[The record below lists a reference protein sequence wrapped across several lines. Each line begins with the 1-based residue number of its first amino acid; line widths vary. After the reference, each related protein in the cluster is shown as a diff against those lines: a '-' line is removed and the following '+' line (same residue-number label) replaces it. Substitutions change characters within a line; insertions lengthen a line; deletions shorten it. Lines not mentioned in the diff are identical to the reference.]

1 MSEALRS
8 EAGADSAHLPPFS
21 TFGDMA
27 ENEQRLLADARLL
40 DPGWEYYE
48 RGDAVSVIASQPQY
62 RPWESMPIT
71 VNSKDAILRAG
82 FSTPLDYQSVTLQPI
97 PNKLPSFQSQFQTFP
112 ETTVIPETGLPS
124 VTPVP
129 VTTSPTPSASPSQLT
144 QLTQLT
150 TPSSPAHLTTLAQV
164 APLSTTLTTLS
175 PVNATTF
182 HTLTAVN
189 ARSYPI
195 VPAPLQA
202 RELTPAG
209 QTYIDDRHI
218 QLYQPNIATIN
229 AFPTQNG
236 LIHQNGT
243 ILHQNGSLIQ
253 NIQSPT
259 VVHVLKNEPFDVK
272 SLQDKYTPNGLH
284 HSNFQNPM
292 LIDNGYEKKTNGF
305 GSGSSPTRSD
315 FRKKERRKMR
325 ANSSESDGSNME
337 VGSESSGQVAAVSS
351 TAGFKSPMH
360 GAPPMATG
368 PMELDDISSEKQT
381 KKKRKRCGECIGC
394 QRKDNCGDCAPCR
407 NDKSHQICKQRRCEK
422 LTEKKLILAPDGTL
436 QTVKSESR
444 RGRGRGRA
452 PTTPSYRGRKPL
464 GGTAGVA
471 GVSPVLPGAS
481 PGVPAAASSPAP
493 HAPAAPS
500 PAPATTPAM
509 KQDHPSQPMAPMPF
523 YAGDPNRF
531 PAAWQTDP
539 SQGWQNQFIQQ
550 LPTQTGQTT
559 LDYQGNHTAYATSPH
574 YQANTTYT
582 VQNVA
587 TTFDV
592 TNNTYYQAGV
602 QTVPAQRPPSNRGA
616 YTPVPSPRAPHYTT
630 EYQQQYAQQA
640 PTPGVTT
647 GSDSRPSSA
656 ASYQSSV
663 ATSAAPVY
671 TVSQQNYERTEYS
684 ADHTED
690 YSNGENGTT
699 DSNSEVDRQ
708 EQTTP
713 SGQHSGN
720 AEPGYLQ
727 GSNGPRASLDCSGY
741 SGGYNSGQ
749 YRENGQQ
756 QNQSDWQQRQWQHN
770 QRIQNQQIQNQ
781 QQLQNQQQMQ
791 NQQQQIQS
799 QQQQLQNQQQQQ
811 QLQNQQQQQLQ
822 KQQQQQQQQIP
833 NQQQQQQIQN
843 QQQQQ
848 IQNQQQQIQNQQQQM
863 QNQQQQQIQN
873 QQQMQNQQQLQSQMQ
888 NHQNQQ
894 MQNQQ
899 LQQQNQENAEQQ
911 MFSQSDRVNLNS
923 RLKTMILNKQNHT
936 RDGTNTPPDKGDPG
950 EGPPRVLDDRKG
962 GVSVSD
968 DRNTTG
974 HFLSYSHHLRD
985 NYRVSE
991 QYPLAG
997 NYAQN
1002 AQAYSAGEFG
1012 GGGHQV
1018 WEGGTDVPRV
1028 YSKHALSKNVYKTP
1042 QKLPSYSEMRGQFG
1056 TYANES
1062 YGTQKYAEMYGSDSL
1077 TYGQQDNKDF
1087 QSKMLIGPVSEMN
1100 QQIYTPTRD
1109 TNAQRR
1115 AFDRESYSAKYRHP
1129 SAPLIPK
1136 LEIPDNNYQYHQKD
1150 ERLLKA
1156 NPQGAMNEF
1165 HKQSDLPNNSTY
1177 RDYPNGFVAKSQQN
1191 MVLPPIS
1198 SIKQE
1203 NFGQKPAN
1211 YQSFHNYPYE
1221 RRQDPDVYP
1230 QVPRMQ
1236 ENMGFQKY
1244 SRSNNESKTSNE
1256 SENRFTSGRN
1266 TPVEPKPP
1274 YYIEQIKS
1282 EHSPPGHKIYKNMS
1296 YPPPKNEPYMFPGDG
1311 GPMTIKNEVGY
1322 SCCRQGSTK
1331 KPPPEHLRDGA
1342 CPGLQTKD
1350 EILEDDPDA
1359 SEKSDSKSQ
1368 SKPSTPGPD
1377 PNKVPK
1383 ENQFNYSKEYL
1394 ENLEKLRNNSR
1405 TEVPDCNC
1413 FPADKNPPEPGSYYT
1428 HLGSA
1433 ATLADLRKDLEAR
1446 TGLSGKE
1453 LRIEKICY
1461 TGKEGKSAQGCPIA
1475 KWVIRRSSYTEKVL
1489 VVVKCRAGHRCPSA
1503 WLVVCVVAWEG
1514 IPAAEADRDYALLAR
1529 TLQRYGLP
1537 TTRRCATNENR
1548 TCACQGLDPET
1559 CGASY
1564 SFGCSW
1570 SMYYNG
1576 CKYARSKTVRKFR
1589 LSVKTEESEI
1599 EERMHV
1605 LATLLSPLYM
1615 NLAPKSFENQCQF
1628 EKEASDC
1635 RLGFKPG
1642 RPFSGVTACID
1653 FCAHA
1658 HRDLH
1663 NMNNGC
1669 TAVVT
1674 LARHRALAPATDEQ
1688 LHVLPLYVLDT
1699 TDEYGSRDAQDEKVK
1714 SGALEVLDKFPM
1726 EVRVRSVPLQP
1737 CRRHG
1742 KKRKEEDTT
1751 DSSNSATN
1759 TPQQSPGS
1767 NLKKPQQC
1775 STPTP
1780 RTPQPTDNRNN
1791 ASPRSQSS
1799 ASPRSQTPLNHSNP
1813 SAFANNGHYNSA
1825 FINPNMHPQNPAL
1838 INSNLSNPA
1847 LLDMATMIDNFT
1859 DAQLQS
1865 NQISSTVL
1873 DSPYNPYDQSYNLHH
1888 QNSLY
1893 NPNNVPPL
1901 VEGNPCQNTNP
1912 NQLPSFSSGLQKRD
1926 QQFSDQNVGQIP
1938 ATPQNHWPDFANAEL
1953 FNSVVK
1959 EDPDSTTAHLNVPP
1973 NYSPDSNR
1981 SETNSEQIPIK
1992 KSTEID
1998 KQTVTPGN
2006 MTHKL
2011 PEFDMPNSPRLTEIS
2026 QNLQTK
2032 PESPAPSQN
2041 AELKSPNNEP
2051 INTAEGR
2058 KSVWKS
2064 PESKNWDSTK
2074 PKEQLV
2080 SENENSLFRVPKA
2093 RPPSRC
2099 HSIPAEGVENSTFLK
2114 PYPPSERPHLSQ
2126 GYEHRSPY
2134 DNNRIPNNTTP
2145 QTGSA
2150 QTQNFT
2156 IKHDDQNMSSANKPT
2171 HEFTGNNFH
2180 PVSQNAYGNQTSVQ
2194 SYGNYPQM
2202 PNTYPFP
2209 PNPYGHFNPY
2219 ENSYNEYNSL
2229 AYYNA
2234 EKYKREELLRN
2245 SHCYSS
2251 YGYQYGPNFA
2261 PNFYQNQSPNWCQSS
2276 PNWCLY
2282 PPPFSIPYP
2291 PEPPKAEPIGE
2302 VTEFTDNLECFKDS
2316 QMGGVAIA
2324 LGHGSVLFEC
2334 AKHEMHSTTAVKNP
2348 NRVNPTRISLV
2359 FYQHR
2364 NLNRPKHGL
2373 EEWEE
2378 KMRLKKLGL
2387 NPPTPGTPT
2396 PNTSTASPA
2405 TTPGPEQRPAGGEP
2419 GVGGGFKSLAA
2430 LVQATETARRKRQV
2444 LLRAETQTTTSWTTL
2459 FPMHPCTVTGP
2470 YQESAT

>member
-1 MSEALRS
+1 MSDTLRS
-8 EAGADSAHLPPFS
+8 EPSADSAHHLPPFS
-21 TFGDMA
+21 SFGDMA
-27 ENEQRLLADARLL
+27 ENEQRILTADTRLL
-40 DPGWEYYE
+40 DPAWEYYE
-48 RGDAVSVIASQPQY
+48 RTGDTVSVIASQPQY

-82 FSTPLDYQSVTLQPI
+82 FSTALEYQPVTLQPI
-97 PNKLPSFQSQFQTFP
+97 TNKLPSFQSQFQTFP
-112 ETTVIPETGLPS
+112 ETSVIPETGLPS

-129 VTTSPTPSASPSQLT
+129 VTASPTPSASPSQLT

-189 ARSYPI
+189 ARSYPL

-202 RELTPAG
+202 RELPAA

-229 AFPTQNG
+229 AFPAQNG
-236 LIHQNGT
+236 ILHQNGT
-243 ILHQNGSLIQ
+243 LLHQNGSLIQ

-272 SLQDKYTPNGLH
+272 ALQDKYTPNGLH
-284 HSNFQNPM
+284 HTNFQNPM

-325 ANSSESDGSNME
+325 ANSTESDGSNME

-452 PTTPSYRGRKPL
+452 ATTPVLQDIKSYRGRKPL

-471 GVSPVLPGAS
+471 GAVAVPGVQAAS
-481 PGVPAAASSPAP
+481 PSPAP
-493 HAPAAPS
+493 QAPAAPS

-509 KQDHPSQPMAPMPF
+509 KQEHPSQPMAPMPF

-531 PAAWQTDP
+531 PTAWQTDP

-602 QTVPAQRPPSNRGA
+602 QSIPAQRPPSNRGA
-616 YTPVPSPRAPHYTT
+616 YTPVPSPRAPHYAA

-640 PTPGVTT
+640 PTPGVTA
-647 GSDSRPSSA
+647 GNDSRPASA
-656 ASYQSSV
+656 ASYQTSV
-663 ATSAAPVY
+663 PTTAAPVY
-671 TVSQQNYERTEYS
+671 TVSQASYDRTEYS
-684 ADHTED
+684 TEHQEE
-690 YSNGENGTT
+690 YNGENGTG
-699 DSNSEVDRQ
+699 DSNDGERQ
-708 EQTTP
+708 EQNTP
-713 SGQHSGN
+713 NGQHSGN

-749 YRENGQQ
+749 YRENGTVQSQ
-756 QNQSDWQQRQWQHN
+756 SQNDWQQHQWQHN
-770 QRIQNQQIQNQ
+770 QR
-781 QQLQNQQQMQ
+781 LQNQQMQ
-791 NQQQQIQS
+791 N
-799 QQQQLQNQQQQQ
+799 
-811 QLQNQQQQQLQ
+811 
-822 KQQQQQQQQIP
+822 
-833 NQQQQQQIQN
+833 
-843 QQQQQ
+843 
-848 IQNQQQQIQNQQQQM
+848 QQIQNQQQQM
-863 QNQQQQQIQN
+863 QNQH
-873 QQQMQNQQQLQSQMQ
+873 MQNQQQQLQNQQQQLQNQM
-888 NHQNQQ
+888 QNQQ

-899 LQQQNQENAEQQ
+899 MQRQEESEQQ

-950 EGPPRVLDDRKG
+950 EGPPRVMDDRKTG
-962 GVSVSD
+962 AVSVND

-985 NYRVSE
+985 NYRLGD
-991 QYPLAG
+991 QAYPVAG
-997 NYAQN
+997 NYSQN
-1002 AQAYSAGEFG
+1002 AQAYGTGEFG
-1012 GGGHQV
+1012 GGGHHV
-1018 WEGGTDVPRV
+1018 WEGGTEVPRG
-1028 YSKHALSKNVYKTP
+1028 YDKQAALKNVSKTP
-1042 QKLPSYSEMRGQFG
+1042 QKLPSYADVRGQYG
-1056 TYANES
+1056 TYSNVPYEA
-1062 YGTQKYAEMYGSDSL
+1062 QKYAEIYGSDSL
-1077 TYGQQDNKDF
+1077 SYTQQDSKDF

-1100 QQIYTPTRD
+1100 QQNCNPPRD
-1109 TNAQRR
+1109 TNAQTR
-1115 AFDRESYSAKYRHP
+1115 AYDREAYDAKFRHP

-1136 LEIPDNNYQYHQKD
+1136 LEMPDTYQYHKD
-1150 ERLLKA
+1150 DRLMKTEPQRLMNQAAYAKPNEMPA
-1156 NPQGAMNEF
+1156 N
-1165 HKQSDLPNNSTY
+1165 TY
-1177 RDYPNGFVAKSQQN
+1177 REFPNGVTRPQQN
-1191 MVLPPIS
+1191 TVLPPIS
-1198 SIKQE
+1198 TIKQE
-1203 NFGQKPAN
+1203 NFGQKGQN
-1211 YQSFHNYPYE
+1211 YQNFQGFPYE
-1221 RRQDPDVYP
+1221 ALRRQEPAENFA
-1230 QVPRMQ
+1230 QIPRMQ

-1244 SRSNNESKTSNE
+1244 NRNFEMKNNKEPEKVNDRVTH
-1256 SENRFTSGRN
+1256 
-1266 TPVEPKPP
+1266 VDPKPP

-1282 EHSPPGHKIYKNMS
+1282 EHSPPGHKIYKNMT
-1296 YPPPKNEPYMFPGDG
+1296 YNPTPRNEPYLFFGDG
-1311 GPMTIKNEVGY
+1311 GPAAIRNEIGY

-1350 EILEDDPDA
+1350 EVLEDDPDA
-1359 SEKSDSKSQ
+1359 NEKDSKNP
-1368 SKPSTPGPD
+1368 SKPSTPVPEIV
-1377 PNKVPK
+1377 KPK

-1394 ENLEKLRNNSR
+1394 ENLERLRNNSR

-1428 HLGSA
+1428 HLGA
-1433 ATLADLRKDLEAR
+1433 ASTLAELRKELEAR

-1461 TGKEGKSAQGCPIA
+1461 TGKEGKSAQGCPMA
-1475 KWVIRRSSYTEKVL
+1475 KWVIRRANYTEKVL
-1489 VVVKCRAGHRCPSA
+1489 VVVKFRNGHKCATS
-1503 WLVVCVVAWEG
+1503 WIVVCLVAWEG
-1514 IPAAEADRDYALLAR
+1514 IPQSEADLDYTLLSHK
-1529 TLQRYGLP
+1529 LNRYGLP

-1599 EERMHV
+1599 EERIHV

-1615 NLAPKSFENQCQF
+1615 NLAPKAFENQCQF

-1674 LARHRALAPATDEQ
+1674 LAKHRALNRPPDEQ

-1699 TDEYGSRDAQDEKVK
+1699 TDEFGSKDGQEEKVK
-1714 SGALEVLDKFPM
+1714 NGALEILDKYPM

-1742 KKRKEEDTT
+1742 KKRKDDDNNSENN
-1751 DSSNSATN
+1751 SSANNSSQSPGNNQKKA
-1759 TPQQSPGS
+1759 QQSPA
-1767 NLKKPQQC
+1767 
-1775 STPTP
+1775 P
-1780 RTPQPTDNRNN
+1780 RTPQPTDARNN

-1799 ASPRSQTPLNHSNP
+1799 ASPRALTPALNQSNP
-1813 SAFANNGHYNSA
+1813 SAFTNNSHYNSA
-1825 FINPNMHPQNPAL
+1825 FVNPNMQHQNPGLINPNL
-1838 INSNLSNPA
+1838 GNPA

-1888 QNSLY
+1888 QNTLY
-1893 NPNNVPPL
+1893 NPNHVSPI
-1901 VEGNPCQNTNP
+1901 VEGNTCQNPNPNPNPNP
-1912 NQLPSFSSGLQKRD
+1912 NQLPSFAAGLQKRE
-1926 QQFSDQNVGQIP
+1926 QQFPNQIP
-1938 ATPQNHWPDFANAEL
+1938 PQNQWPDFPNAEI
-1953 FNSVVK
+1953 FNNVVK

-1973 NYSPDSNR
+1973 NNYSPDSSR
-1981 SETNSEQIPIK
+1981 SSETNSNSEQLLPK
-1992 KSTEID
+1992 ANTEPEKPNLIGD
-1998 KQTVTPGN
+1998 VTN
-2006 MTHKL
+2006 KI
-2011 PEFDMPNSPRLTEIS
+2011 PEFDMPSSPRLTEIAQNS
-2026 QNLQTK
+2026 QST
-2032 PESPAPSQN
+2032 PASPASSQIP
-2041 AELKSPNNEP
+2041 ELKSPNNEML
-2051 INTAEGR
+2051 NSDAR

-2064 PESKNWDSTK
+2064 PDSKNWDPK
-2074 PKEQLV
+2074 PKEQ
-2080 SENENSLFRVPKA
+2080 STPENDNNLFRVPKA
-2093 RPPSRC
+2093 RPPSR
-2099 HSIPAEGVENSTFLK
+2099 SQNTNTPEGIENSTFLK
-2114 PYPPSERPHLSQ
+2114 PYPPSDRPHLSQ

-2134 DNNRIPNNTTP
+2134 NNQLNNTPP
-2145 QTGSA
+2145 QTSTS
-2150 QTQNFT
+2150 QNNFT
-2156 IKHDDQNMSSANKPT
+2156 INHDEQNMAAAAAAAAKPVP
-2171 HEFTGNNFH
+2171 EFAGNNFH
-2180 PVSQNAYGNQTSVQ
+2180 PVNQNTYGNQTPIQ
-2194 SYGNYPQM
+2194 GYGNYPQVA
-2202 PNTYPFP
+2202 NAYPFP

-2219 ENSYNEYNSL
+2219 ENTYNDYNSL

-2245 SHCYSS
+2245 PHCYNS
-2251 YGYQYGPNFA
+2251 YGYQYNPNFT
-2261 PNFYQNQSPNWCQSS
+2261 PNFYQNPSPNWCQSS
-2276 PNWCLY
+2276 PNWCIY
-2282 PPPFSIPYP
+2282 PPPFTIPYP

-2302 VTEFTDNLECFKDS
+2302 VTDFTDNLECFKDS

-2334 AKHEMHSTTAVKNP
+2334 AKHEMHSTTAVKAP

-2387 NPPTPGTPT
+2387 TPSTPGTPG
-2396 PNTSTASPA
+2396 PNSNTVSPA
-2405 TTPGPEQRPAGGEP
+2405 TTPGPERPPSAADKWK
-2419 GVGGGFKSLAA
+2419 GGGGTDAIPGGFTSLAA
-2430 LVQATETARRKRQV
+2430 LVEATAAARRSGQ
-2444 LLRAETQTTTSWTTL
+2444 LMLRTDTHTTMSWTTL

-2470 YQESAT
+2470 YQESST

>member
-1 MSEALRS
+1 MSEALHS
-8 EAGADSAHLPPFS
+8 DASADSALPPFS
-21 TFGDMA
+21 TFGDM
-27 ENEQRLLADARLL
+27 ENEQRILTADTRLL
-40 DPGWEYYE
+40 DPAWEYYE
-48 RGDAVSVIASQPQY
+48 RTGDTVSVIASQPQY

-71 VNSKDAILRAG
+71 VHSKDSFLRAG
-82 FSTPLDYQSVTLQPI
+82 FSAALDYQPVTLQPI
-97 PNKLPSFQSQFQTFP
+97 TNKLPSFQSQFQTFP
-112 ETTVIPETGLPS
+112 ETSVIPETGLPS

-129 VTTSPTPSASPSQLT
+129 VTASPTPSASPSQLT

-150 TPSSPAHLTTLAQV
+150 TPSSPAHLTTLAQMT
-164 APLSTTLTTLS
+164 PLSTTLTTLS

-189 ARSYPI
+189 ARSFPI

-202 RELTPAG
+202 RELAPAG
-209 QTYIDDRHI
+209 QAYIDDRHI

-229 AFPTQNG
+229 AYPTQNG
-236 LIHQNGT
+236 ILHQNGT
-243 ILHQNGSLIQ
+243 LLHQNGSLIQ

-272 SLQDKYTPNGLH
+272 ALQEKYTPNGLH

-305 GSGSSPTRSD
+305 GTGSSPTRSD

-325 ANSSESDGSNME
+325 ANSTESDGSNME

-360 GAPPMATG
+360 GAPPMNTG
-368 PMELDDISSEKQT
+368 PMEMDDITSEKQT

-422 LTEKKLILAPDGTL
+422 LTEKKVL
-436 QTVKSESR
+436 QDIK
-444 RGRGRGRA
+444 
-452 PTTPSYRGRKPL
+452 SYRGRKPL

-471 GVSPVLPGAS
+471 GGGV
-481 PGVPAAASSPAP
+481 PGVAAAASPSPAP
-493 HAPAAPS
+493 QAPAAPS

-509 KQDHPSQPMAPMPF
+509 KQEHPSQPMAPMPF

-531 PAAWQTDP
+531 PTAWQTDP

-587 TTFDV
+587 TAFDAS
-592 TNNTYYQAGV
+592 NNTYYQAGI
-602 QTVPAQRPPSNRGA
+602 QSVPAQRPPSNRGA
-616 YTPVPSPRAPHYTT
+616 YTPVPSPRAPHYATD
-630 EYQQQYAQQA
+630 YQQQYAQA
-640 PTPGVTT
+640 ATPGATS
-647 GSDSRPSSA
+647 GNDSRPASA
-656 ASYQSSV
+656 ASYQNSV
-663 ATSAAPVY
+663 PTTAAGY
-671 TVSQQNYERTEYS
+671 TVSQQSYDRTEYS
-684 ADHTED
+684 QEHQEE
-690 YSNGENGTT
+690 YSNPENGSGDT
-699 DSNSEVDRQ
+699 SNEGERQ
-708 EQTTP
+708 EQNTP
-713 SGQHSGN
+713 NGQHSGN

-749 YRENGQQ
+749 YRENGQP
-756 QNQSDWQQRQWQHN
+756 QNQNEWQQHQWQHN
-770 QRIQNQQIQNQ
+770 QRIQNQQ
-781 QQLQNQQQMQ
+781 LQN
-791 NQQQQIQS
+791 
-799 QQQQLQNQQQQQ
+799 
-811 QLQNQQQQQLQ
+811 
-822 KQQQQQQQQIP
+822 
-833 NQQQQQQIQN
+833 
-843 QQQQQ
+843 QQQQ
-848 IQNQQQQIQNQQQQM
+848 IQNQQQQIQNQQM
-863 QNQQQQQIQN
+863 QNQQQQLQN
-873 QQQMQNQQQLQSQMQ
+873 QQLQNQL
-888 NHQNQQ
+888 QNQQ

-899 LQQQNQENAEQQ
+899 MQNQQRQQEDEQQ

-950 EGPPRVLDDRKG
+950 EGPPRVIDDRKTG
-962 GVSVSD
+962 GVTVND

-985 NYRVSE
+985 NYRLGE
-991 QYPLAG
+991 QAYSVAG
-997 NYAQN
+997 NYSQN
-1002 AQAYSAGEFG
+1002 TQAYGAGEFG

-1018 WEGGTDVPRV
+1018 WEGGTEVPRTFD
-1028 YSKHALSKNVYKTP
+1028 KHASNKNVTKAP
-1042 QKLPSYSEMRGQFG
+1042 QKLPSYADMRGQYG
-1056 TYANES
+1056 TYSNVPYEA
-1062 YGTQKYAEMYGSDSL
+1062 QKYAEVYSNDSSL
-1077 TYGQQDNKDF
+1077 SYTQQDSKDF

-1100 QQIYTPTRD
+1100 QQNCNPPRD

-1115 AFDRESYSAKYRHP
+1115 AYESREAYDAKFRHP

-1136 LEIPDNNYQYHQKD
+1136 LEMPDTYQYHKD
-1150 ERLLKA
+1150 DRLLKSE
-1156 NPQGAMNEF
+1156 PQRLMNQATYL
-1165 HKQSDLPNNSTY
+1165 KPNEMPINNTY
-1177 RDYPNGFVAKSQQN
+1177 REFPNGAARPQQN
-1191 MVLPPIS
+1191 TVLPPIS
-1198 SIKQE
+1198 TIKQE
-1203 NFGQKPAN
+1203 NFGQKPQP
-1211 YQSFHNYPYE
+1211 YQNFQNFPYSE
-1221 RRQDPDVYP
+1221 PAKRQEPAETFA
-1230 QVPRMQ
+1230 QIPRMQ
-1236 ENMGFQKY
+1236 ENMGFQRY
-1244 SRSNNESKTSNE
+1244 HRN
-1256 SENRFTSGRN
+1256 FTDPKNKEPEKPADRA
-1266 TPVEPKPP
+1266 TPVDPKPP

-1282 EHSPPGHKIYKNMS
+1282 EHSPPGHKIYKNLP
-1296 YPPPKNEPYMFPGDG
+1296 YNQPPRNEPYLYPGDG
-1311 GPMTIKNEVGY
+1311 GPASIRNEVGY

-1359 SEKSDSKSQ
+1359 EKGDPKAP
-1368 SKPSTPGPD
+1368 SKPGTPVPD
-1377 PNKVPK
+1377 LAKPK

-1394 ENLEKLRNNSR
+1394 ENLERLRNNSR

-1428 HLGSA
+1428 HLGA
-1433 ATLADLRKDLEAR
+1433 ASTLAELRKDLEAR

-1461 TGKEGKSAQGCPIA
+1461 TGKEGKSAQGCPMA
-1475 KWVIRRSSYTEKVL
+1475 KWVSVIRRANYTEKVL
-1489 VVVKCRAGHRCPSA
+1489 VVVKFRNGHKCATS
-1503 WLVVCVVAWEG
+1503 WIVVCLVAWEG
-1514 IPAAEADRDYALLAR
+1514 IPQSEADLDYTLLSHK
-1529 TLQRYGLP
+1529 LNRYGLP

-1599 EERMHV
+1599 EERIHV

-1615 NLAPKSFENQCQF
+1615 NLAPKAFENQIQF

-1674 LARHRALAPATDEQ
+1674 LAKHRSLTRPPDEQ

-1699 TDEYGSRDAQDEKVK
+1699 TDEFGSKDGQDEKVK
-1714 SGALEVLDKFPM
+1714 SGALEILDKYPM

-1742 KKRKEEDTT
+1742 KKRKDDENSE
-1751 DSSNSATN
+1751 SNTSAN
-1759 TPQQSPGS
+1759 SNNSQSPGNNQKKSQQSPA
-1767 NLKKPQQC
+1767 
-1775 STPTP
+1775 P
-1780 RTPQPTDNRNN
+1780 RTPQPADARNN

-1799 ASPRSQTPLNHSNP
+1799 ASPRAITPALNQSNP
-1813 SAFANNGHYNSA
+1813 SAFTNNSHYNSA
-1825 FINPNMHPQNPAL
+1825 FVNPNMQHQNPGLINPNL
-1838 INSNLSNPA
+1838 GNPA

-1888 QNSLY
+1888 QNAIY
-1893 NPNNVPPL
+1893 NPNHVSPI
-1901 VEGNPCQNTNP
+1901 VEGNPIQNHQNQNPNPNP
-1912 NQLPSFSSGLQKRD
+1912 NQLPSFAAGLQKRE
-1926 QQFSDQNVGQIP
+1926 QQFPNQM
-1938 ATPQNHWPDFANAEL
+1938 APQNQWPDFANTEL
-1953 FNSVVK
+1953 FNNVVK
-1959 EDPDSTTAHLNVPP
+1959 EDPDSTTAHLNVAPN
-1973 NYSPDSNR
+1973 NYSPDSSR
-1981 SETNSEQIPIK
+1981 SETNSDPLLPK
-1992 KSTEID
+1992 
-1998 KQTVTPGN
+1998 VTPEPEKQN
-2006 MTHKL
+2006 LIADITNKI
-2011 PEFDMPNSPRLTEIS
+2011 PEFDMPTSPRLTEIS
-2026 QNLQTK
+2026 QNSQST
-2032 PESPAPSQN
+2032 PASPAPSQIP
-2041 AELKSPNNEP
+2041 ELKSPNNELM
-2051 INTAEGR
+2051 NSDAR

-2064 PESKNWDSTK
+2064 PDSKNWD
-2074 PKEQLV
+2074 PKQKDQATP
-2080 SENENSLFRVPKA
+2080 ENENSLFRVPKA
-2093 RPPSRC
+2093 RPPSRSQ
-2099 HSIPAEGVENSTFLK
+2099 HTNPPEAIENSTFLK
-2114 PYPPSERPHLSQ
+2114 PYPPSDRPHLSQ

-2134 DNNRIPNNTTP
+2134 DSRLNNTAP
-2145 QTGSA
+2145 QTSTS
-2150 QTQNFT
+2150 QNNFT
-2156 IKHDDQNMSSANKPT
+2156 INHEEQNMQAAANKQVP
-2171 HEFTGNNFH
+2171 EFAGNNFH
-2180 PVSQNAYGNQTSVQ
+2180 PVNQNTYGNQAQIQ
-2194 SYGNYPQM
+2194 SYGNYPQVA
-2202 PNTYPFP
+2202 NAYSFP
-2209 PNPYGHFNPY
+2209 PNPYGHYSPY
-2219 ENSYNEYNSL
+2219 ENTYNDYNSL

-2245 SHCYSS
+2245 PHCYNS
-2251 YGYQYGPNFA
+2251 YGYQYNPNFA
-2261 PNFYQNQSPNWCQSS
+2261 PNFYQNPSPNWCQSS
-2276 PNWCLY
+2276 PNWCIY

-2302 VTEFTDNLECFKDS
+2302 VTEFTENLDCFKDG

-2334 AKHEMHSTTAVKNP
+2334 AKHEMHSTTAVKSP

-2396 PNTSTASPA
+2396 PASAAVSPA
-2405 TTPGPEQRPAGGEP
+2405 GTPTPERAEKASAGLPPLSVLVE
-2419 GVGGGFKSLAA
+2419 AA
-2430 LVQATETARRKRQV
+2430 AAARRRGEV
-2444 LLRAETQTTTSWTTL
+2444 RLRADTQTTMSWTTL

-2470 YQESAT
+2470 YQESST